1 MIKHDVLKVV
11 QSFERYL
18 LENGA
23 DSAFDYYR
31 RPGIIT
37 APGGS
42 LIAYYEGQCF
52 HPVKHQ
58 SLFCRVS
65 CDGGKSWSERITLAS
80 GGDTGMLHNVMMV
93 SDGSVIHCLWNVQYR
108 QLWHTQSTDGVHWQ
122 APTDLTRA
130 LWRADC
136 EYPWNAF
143 GIGSGHGI
151 VLKSGRILIPTWFTT
166 GGDGHKPSGFGN
178 IYSDD
183 GFRSVRI
190 GAILQQDA
198 EHSTIVNPNEGA
210 IVELADGQVLATV
223 RHDCEQRMRAV
234 SYSSGGTGPW
244 SCPEYRPDLPD
255 PICHASLQRLG
266 PAEELGFDGILF
278 SNCANADEGIA
289 EKKARGLCKYNWSD
303 DARKN
308 LTVRFSRDGGRH
320 FSAGILIDEKG
331 GYSDLAVTQNDVVC
345 IYETGWQ
352 AELETCIFPR
362 QLAVARIAKCLLR

>member
-1 MIKHDVLKVV
+1 M
-11 QSFERYL
+11 
-18 LENGA
+18 
-23 DSAFDYYR
+23 
-31 RPGIIT
+31 
-37 APGGS
+37 
-42 LIAYYEGQCF
+42 
-52 HPVKHQ
+52 
-58 SLFCRVS
+58 
-65 CDGGKSWSERITLAS
+65 
-80 GGDTGMLHNVMMV
+80 
-93 SDGSVIHCLWNVQYR
+93 
-108 QLWHTQSTDGVHWQ
+108 
-122 APTDLTRA
+122 
-130 LWRADC
+130 
-136 EYPWNAF
+136 
-143 GIGSGHGI
+143 
-151 VLKSGRILIPTWFTT
+151 LKSGRILIPTWFTT

-320 FSAGILIDEKG
+320 FSAGILIDENAPAGTASFFSSKCQKTQTASCDTCQKYADLRNSIANMGG
-331 GYSDLAVTQNDVVC
+331 GYNSFRAPAGCGSRLTIQEEA
-345 IYETGWQ
+345 I
-352 AELETCIFPR
+352 
-362 QLAVARIAKCLLR
+362 

>member
-11 QSFERYL
+11 QSLERYL

-37 APGGS
+37 GPGGS

-58 SLFCRVS
+58 SLFCCVS

-80 GGDTGMLHNVMMV
+80 GGETGMLHNVMMV

-210 IVELADGQVLATV
+210 IVELAD
-223 RHDCEQRMRAV
+223 E
-234 SYSSGGTGPW
+234 
-244 SCPEYRPDLPD
+244 LPT
-255 PICHASLQRLG
+255 R
-266 PAEELGFDGILF
+266 
-278 SNCANADEGIA
+278 
-289 EKKARGLCKYNWSD
+289 
-303 DARKN
+303 
-308 LTVRFSRDGGRH
+308 
-320 FSAGILIDEKG
+320 
-331 GYSDLAVTQNDVVC
+331 
-345 IYETGWQ
+345 
-352 AELETCIFPR
+352 
-362 QLAVARIAKCLLR
+362 